1 MPDAWLGIGSN
12 LGDKTGNLRAAPAA
26 LARHGTIAAVSP
38 LYATE
43 PVGPVE
49 QDWFLNAC
57 AHLET
62 GLDAAALLAVIER
75 IESDLGR
82 ERGIPN
88 GPRTIDIDLL
98 LYDDLIVESA
108 ELTVPHPRMH
118 LRRFVLEP
126 LAAIAPGLLHPRL
139 GKTIA
144 DLLREQ
150 PASPAVRLV
159 RGAGWQG

>member
-1 MPDAWLGIGSN
+1 MPDAWLGLGSN
-12 LGDKTGNLRAAPAA
+12 LGDKTGNLRAAVAA
-26 LARHGTIAAVSP
+26 LVEHGTIAAVSP

-43 PVGPVE
+43 PVGCAD

-57 AHLET
+57 ARLET
-62 GLDAAALLAVIER
+62 DLGALEMLGVIAR

-98 LYDDLIVESA
+98 LYDDLVVESA

-126 LAAIAPGLLHPRL
+126 LAALAPDLIHPRL
-139 GKTIA
+139 RKSIA
-144 DLLREQ
+144 DLLQEQ
-150 PASPAVRLV
+150 PSSPAVLLA
-159 RGAGWQG
+159 RGGVWRR